1 MSIVF
6 YYHCYQQLYSIYV
19 STTNKI
25 LSNKYI
31 EILIWYFI
39 LITNMYFVIIVIM
52 TLPNFLKAQ

>member
-1 MSIVF
+1 MSVVF

-19 STTNKI
+19 STTTV

-52 TLPNFLKAQ
+52 TLPNFLTAQ